1 MAKDDRV
8 EGADVP
14 VCVHGG
20 SGVQHLP
27 QPVVIGLLLNLKN
40 SFLASHLRGIL
51 NVLLVRLQGK
61 ETLTAHNHLYF
72 RKVY

>member
-20 SGVQHLP
+20 AGVQHLP
-27 QPVVIGLLLNLKN
+27 QPVVIGLLLKKN

-51 NVLLVRLQGK
+51 NVSLVRLQGK
-61 ETLTAHNHLYF
+61 ETLTAHYHLYF

>member
-1 MAKDDRV
+1 MSL
-8 EGADVP
+8 
-14 VCVHGG
+14 CVFTEVLG
-20 SGVQHLP
+20 SSTFL
-27 QPVVIGLLLNLKN
+27 VIGLLLNLKN

-51 NVLLVRLQGK
+51 NVSLVRLQGK

>member
-27 QPVVIGLLLNLKN
+27 QPVVIGLLLDFKKFLSSFSSSRNLKCLVSATSREGDSN
-40 SFLASHLRGIL
+40 SS
-51 NVLLVRLQGK
+51 
-61 ETLTAHNHLYF
+61 
-72 RKVY
+72 